1 MKERPEFP
9 ELLPPDAPH
18 AAPRVAEVRLAPG
31 WWVLP
36 GAVLGLCALAGL
48 ILTLI

>member
-1 MKERPEFP
+1 MRERPEFP

-18 AAPRVAEVRLAPG
+18 AVRVFCPG